1 MFLVYVVAIN
11 KGSMRSILKQ
21 MITSKV
27 SINNTVNLQIP
38 IFMSES
44 MRLFA
49 RVWSVW
55 LQNLL
60 LRLLKYSNHK
70 LVKNNN

>member
-38 IFMSES
+38 IFSS
-44 MRLFA
+44 FKNYNA
-49 RVWSVW
+49 GGGSA
-55 LQNLL
+55 LL
-60 LRLLKYSNHK
+60 TGALHYG
-70 LVKNNN
+70 